1 MSEELDKVK
10 KVATEAKEEISE
22 AIGDIGQKAK
32 NATASAKEGLE
43 HLAEG
48 ASHATANI
56 SESISEATQKTVSFF
71 KPITEKVR
79 GLVLGLG
86 EVIVTI
92 FAVVGIV
99 AAIISGL
106 SDMATTG
113 FFTGLSNMFI
123 SIVSVVMGALVIF
136 LLFAIKDSLDKK

>member
-1 MSEELDKVK
+1 MSEEMDKIK
-10 KVATEAKEEISE
+10 KVAAHAKEEFNETIDDLS
-22 AIGDIGQKAK
+22 QKAK
-32 NATASAKEGLE
+32 HATESAKEGFE
-43 HLAEG
+43 HFTEN

-56 SESISEATQKTVSFF
+56 SESISEATNKTVSFF
-71 KPITEKVR
+71 EPITQKVR
-79 GLVLGLG
+79 DIILGLG

-99 AAIISGL
+99 AAIVNGL
-106 SDMATTG
+106 SDMATIG
-113 FFTGLSNMFI
+113 FFSGLSSMFQ